1 LVGILCTQIALLD
14 KFITEDPE
22 SKSSADD
29 AAPAPLAPIPTSDA
43 QQKST
48 SFESIVRL
56 RSKLSGDNL
65 QQRQAAAEVAIEKPF
80 DTRKATRADPLS
92 ELSQQVQSAVDSNR
106 VAKSLVDHVYLRV
119 CAFLDIPVP
128 GRGVEHAAS
137 LPVRAIPPMCAA
149 TVVYA
154 IQAVSL
160 LLVHALVE
168 DASGVAQQSVY
179 AVLRCLLH
187 LDETVSRYCSTLQ
200 ASQFVRIAS
209 MGRTQEIRYRARSEG
224 AVPDSI
230 RSILQATREATL
242 RVVGAYRDV
251 LLLVV
256 SNFDSATTSAIFSKP
271 QLLML
276 EAKLIESGGAG
287 ESSG

>member
-1 LVGILCTQIALLD
+1 MPILQVLLLD
-14 KFITEDPE
+14 QFITEDQE
-22 SKSSADD
+22 RRSTASSKPAPI
-29 AAPAPLAPIPTSDA
+29 APAPTAAAEQRS
-43 QQKST
+43 S
-48 SFESIVRL
+48 SFESIVKL

-65 QQRQAAAEVAIEKPF
+65 TQRQVFTDVPIEKPF
-80 DTRKATRADPLS
+80 DARQASTRTDPLS
-92 ELSQQVQSAVDSNR
+92 ELAQQLQGAVDSNR
-106 VAKSLVDHVYLRV
+106 VAKSLVDHAYLRI

-128 GRGVEHAAS
+128 GRGVEHAGS

-160 LLVHALVE
+160 LLVRALVE
-168 DASGVAQQSVY
+168 DASGAAQQSMY

-187 LDETVSRYCSTLQ
+187 LDETVSKYCGTLQ

-224 AVPDSI
+224 AVPDSV

-242 RVVGAYRDV
+242 RVVAAYRDV

-256 SNFDSATTSAIFSKP
+256 SNYDSAATSAMFSKP
-271 QLLML
+271 QLLMI
-276 EAKLIESGGAG
+276 EAKLIESGGTG
-287 ESSG
+287 DRSD